1 MIACGNSQHESNVL
15 VFSCCGL
22 PWRSKRSNYMD
33 LLEEAVGAAD
43 IVEEAAH
50 GGLLLGALVAPVQ
63 LHVVP
68 ARTPENDVSGVVRI
82 DRSSI

>member
-1 MIACGNSQHESNVL
+1 
-15 VFSCCGL
+15 
-22 PWRSKRSNYMD
+22 MD

-43 IVEEAAH
+43 LVEEADH
-50 GGLLLGALVAPVQ
+50 GGLLLGALVDHVQ